1 MVEMLCNLQKS
12 TPDIEASAV
21 VSGDGLILA
30 SGLPPGMEEDRIS
43 AMSAALLGLGEQIAS
58 ELGRGHLEQIYV
70 RGAQGFVLLTSVG
83 EKAVLTVLAK
93 REAKLGVVFHDMR
106 RTVEQ
111 LSSIIE

>member
-1 MVEMLCNLQKS
+1 MIEMLHNLQMT

-30 SGLPPGMEEDRIS
+30 SGLPAGIEEDRVS
-43 AMSAALLGLGEQIAS
+43 AMSAALLSLGEQIAS
-58 ELGRGHLEQIYV
+58 ELGRGLLDQIYV
-70 RGAQGFVLLTSVG
+70 RGTQGFVLLTSVG

-93 REAKLGVVFHDMR
+93 REAKLGVVFHYMR

-111 LSSIIE
+111 LLSVIE

>member
-1 MVEMLCNLQKS
+1 MVEMLRNLQKT

-21 VSGDGLILA
+21 VSVDGLILA

-58 ELGRGHLEQIYV
+58 ELGRGLLEQIYM

-111 LSSIIE
+111 LSSVIE

>member
-1 MVEMLCNLQKS
+1 MVEMLYKLQKT

-30 SGLPPGMEEDRIS
+30 SGLTPGIDEDRVS
-43 AMSAALLGLGEQIAS
+43 AMSAAILGLGEQIAN
-58 ELGRGHLEQIYV
+58 ELGRGRLEQIYV
-70 RGAQGFVLLTSVG
+70 RGEQGFVLLSSVS

-93 REAKLGVVFHDMR
+93 REAKLGLVFHDMR

-111 LSSIIE
+111 LSSVIE

>member
-1 MVEMLCNLQKS
+1 MVEILGNLQKT
-12 TPDIEASAV
+12 TPDIEAFAV

-30 SGLPPGMEEDRIS
+30 SGLPPGIEEDRVS

-58 ELGRGHLEQIYV
+58 ELGRGLLEQIYV

-93 REAKLGVVFHDMR
+93 REAKLGVVFHNMR
-106 RTVEQ
+106 STVEQ
-111 LSSIIE
+111 LSSVIE